1 MIKRKPNGSGIW
13 REEFSRAFWNGR
25 FLAVFLLSLA
35 CFAYGLYDA
44 GRFFPG
50 LAMGAEAP
58 VTNNAYELWL
68 FVHFRSYFIYLAPIA
83 AALPFADSLWVDRSQ
98 GFLRFIL
105 VRTSYRQYLTA
116 KLMANLAAGA
126 AAVGSPLLLLFLFT
140 SLSAQR
146 TPPVNSLVFTTWGAQ
161 NGSPAG
167 VLSSWY
173 PAQPDLYILALIGLA
188 CLFGAVFATF
198 GLAISGLVHNRYVI
212 LAAPFMLFMV
222 SSYISDRAQHLGRH
236 WSPETLII
244 PYNTTGVTAIT
255 LLVQLTVL
263 VLISGLL
270 LYFFGRR
277 ERIVQ

>member
-1 MIKRKPNGSGIW
+1 M
-13 REEFSRAFWNGR
+13 
-25 FLAVFLLSLA
+25 FLLSLA

-50 LAMGAEAP
+50 LPMGADDP

-105 VRTSYRQYLTA
+105 ARAGYRQYLTA

-126 AAVGSPLLLLFLFT
+126 ASVGSPLLLLFLFT
-140 SLSAQR
+140 SLSAHR
-146 TPPVNSLVFTTWGAQ
+146 TPLVNSLVFTTWGAQ

-167 VLSSWY
+167 ILSSWY
-173 PAQPDLYILALIGLA
+173 PAQPDLYILALIGMA

-198 GLAISGLVHNRYVI
+198 GLAISGLINNRYVI

-222 SSYISDRAQHLGRH
+222 SSYISDRARHLGHR
-236 WSPETLII
+236 WSPETLHV
-244 PYNTTGVTAIT
+244 PYNTAEVTAGT
-255 LLVQLTVL
+255 LLVQLAIL
-263 VLISGLL
+263 VLISGRF

-277 ERIVQ
+277 DRIVQ